1 MPPNATSGD
10 LVRLPGRPD
19 LGRLAEAALESS
31 YDSVLITGPDLDRP
45 EIVYVNP
52 AFCLM
57 TGYRRDEVIG
67 RTPALLQGPDTDHRV
82 TRRLRNALEAGRS
95 FEGRTVNYRKDGSP
109 FHIEW
114 RTSPVLDRK
123 DRVTHYLAIQ
133 RDVTAQVRR
142 MERLRERAEL
152 DGLTELFNHEA
163 GSRRLE
169 HEMSKARKKR
179 RPLSVTL
186 LDIDRF
192 KAINDEHGHAQGD
205 LVLQRL
211 GRLITQRLQRKDVAM
226 RWGGE
231 EFLLVLLDTGAEAAV
246 SAAESFR
253 QLIAETDFHD
263 DITVTASFGVA
274 EFDPQRDDSVD
285 ALFRRADAALY
296 RAKAEGRN
304 RVAADR

>member
-1 MPPNATSGD
+1 MPRNAASGD
-10 LVRLPGRPD
+10 LIRLADRPD

-52 AFCLM
+52 AFCMM

-67 RTPALLQGPDTDHRV
+67 RTPAMLQGPDTDRRV
-82 TRRLRNALEAGRS
+82 TRRLRNALQAGRN

-114 RTSPVLDRK
+114 RTSPVLDQK
-123 DRVTHYLAIQ
+123 GRVTHYLAIQ

-152 DGLTELFNHEA
+152 DGLTEVFNHEA
-163 GSRRLE
+163 GLRRLE

-179 RPLSVTL
+179 RPLSVML

-192 KAINDEHGHAQGD
+192 KAINDDHGHAQGD

-211 GRLITQRLQRKDVAM
+211 GRLITQRLQRKDIAM

-231 EFLLVLLDTGAEAAV
+231 EFLLVLLETDAKAAV

-263 DITVTASFGVA
+263 EIAVTASFGVA
-274 EFDPQRDDSVD
+274 AFDPQRDDSVD